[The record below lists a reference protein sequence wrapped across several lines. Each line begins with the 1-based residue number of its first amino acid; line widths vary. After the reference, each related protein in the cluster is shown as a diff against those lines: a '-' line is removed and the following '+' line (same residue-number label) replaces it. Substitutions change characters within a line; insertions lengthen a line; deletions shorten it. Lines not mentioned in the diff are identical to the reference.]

1 MTVPVGPIS
10 AWSAVLVLLWVA
22 LVGLVWL
29 LLVASGRRS
38 KA

>member
-10 AWSAVLVLLWVA
+10 AWSAILVLAWVA
-22 LVGLVWL
+22 LVGVVWL